1 MHLIFST
8 YFHEV
13 INLKDHEHV
22 QQQSDKQARR
32 TSLAE
37 RASQN
42 RLLVKEANI
51 SSECG
56 CLFGKTAA
64 KNICQ
69 GSLFF

>member
-1 MHLIFST
+1 M
-8 YFHEV
+8 
-13 INLKDHEHV
+13 NNEHV
-22 QQQSDKQARR
+22 QQQSDKQARN

-69 GSLFF
+69 GVFFFNCLGI